1 MRPSRRWVLP
11 AMLAG
16 AALAWTRLRR
26 GDPGR
31 LVENVH
37 RYSAPTASL
46 YDAVTAP
53 LLGGFFTRVAGDL
66 AKLAPQG
73 RVLEVGSGPGRL
85 AARLA
90 KIAPGVRVIG
100 VDIAPDM
107 VERAISLAAR
117 SGVADR
123 VAFQIGD
130 VAALPFAD
138 DSFDVVVST
147 LSAHHWP
154 NPAAGLAE
162 IHRVLR
168 PGGVARI
175 YDVVDW
181 IRRFEQQGPD
191 IVEHAKSSP
200 FRGEAEAC
208 TRTLVV
214 RLGSIPLIY
223 RADLRREP
231 LGATRSG

>member
-1 MRPSRRWVLP
+1 MRPSKRWVLP

-37 RYSAPTASL
+37 RYSAPTARL

-138 DSFDVVVST
+138 ASSTWSSAPCQRITGRTRPLAWQRFTGCCARAASPESTTWLTGSDASNSRDPT
-147 LSAHHWP
+147 LSSTP
-154 NPAAGLAE
+154 
-162 IHRVLR
+162 
-168 PGGVARI
+168 
-175 YDVVDW
+175 
-181 IRRFEQQGPD
+181 
-191 IVEHAKSSP
+191 S
-200 FRGEAEAC
+200 
-208 TRTLVV
+208 
-214 RLGSIPLIY
+214 
-223 RADLRREP
+223 RA
-231 LGATRSG
+231 RSGTKRRPARERLWSGWVRSR

>member
-1 MRPSRRWVLP
+1 MRLARRWILP
-11 AMLAG
+11 AALAG
-16 AALAWTRLRR
+16 AALAWRRLRR
-26 GDPGR
+26 GDLRG

-37 RYSAPTASL
+37 RYSAPTARL

-53 LLGGFFTRVAGDL
+53 LLGRFFGRVAADIGT
-66 AKLAPQG
+66 LAPEG
-73 RVLEVGSGPGRL
+73 RLLEIGSGPGRL
-85 AARLA
+85 AATLA
-90 KIAPGVRVIG
+90 RVAPGVRVTG

-107 VERAISLAAR
+107 VERARSLAAR
-117 SGVADR
+117 SGVTDR
-123 VAFQIGD
+123 VTFLVGD
-130 VAALPFAD
+130 VTALPFAD
-138 DSFDVVVST
+138 ASFDMAVSS

-168 PGGVARI
+168 PGGIARI

-191 IVEHAKSSP
+191 VVELAKSSP
-200 FRGEAEAC
+200 FRGGAAAGG
-208 TRTLVV
+208 RTLVA
-214 RLGSIPLIY
+214 RMGPIPLLY

-231 LGATRSG
+231 AGAGSQG

>member
-1 MRPSRRWVLP
+1 
-11 AMLAG
+11 
-16 AALAWTRLRR
+16 
-26 GDPGR
+26 
-31 LVENVH
+31 
-37 RYSAPTASL
+37 
-46 YDAVTAP
+46 VT
-53 LLGGFFTRVAGDL
+53 
-66 AKLAPQG
+66 
-73 RVLEVGSGPGRL
+73 
-85 AARLA
+85 
-90 KIAPGVRVIG
+90 G

-107 VERAISLAAR
+107 VERARSLAAR

-123 VAFQIGD
+123 VAFQVGD

-138 DSFDVVVST
+138 ASFDVVVST

-168 PGGVARI
+168 PGGIARI

-191 IVEHAKSSP
+191 VAELARSSP
-200 FRGEAEAC
+200 FGGGAAAGG
-208 TRTLVV
+208 RTLVARV
-214 RLGSIPLIY
+214 GPIPLLY

-231 LGATRSG
+231 PGAASRG